1 MGFTY
6 TPNSFLLEKIQ
17 MHSVAYF
24 PIKNVTFTVDKFLLP
39 NFETVPKSSLD
50 NILRFATPQY

>member
-24 PIKNVTFTVDKFLLP
+24 PTKNVTFTVDKFLLP
-39 NFETVPKSSLD
+39 NFETGTNSNYD
-50 NILRFATPQY
+50 NFYT